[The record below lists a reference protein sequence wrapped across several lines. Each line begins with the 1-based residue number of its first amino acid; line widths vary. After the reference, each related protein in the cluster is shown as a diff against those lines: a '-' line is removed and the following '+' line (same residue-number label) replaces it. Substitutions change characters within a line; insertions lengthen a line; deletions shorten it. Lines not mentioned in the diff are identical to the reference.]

1 MLGSRHR
8 DGKNRVSMVE
18 PSSLISAASHVAGY
32 SPAFLLE
39 NLNSFAF
46 FNTTF
51 KYELLV
57 TAGLIAF
64 FLLVR
69 VTLSVEK
76 PGPAQQVAEM
86 LNGFVGGQA
95 EEIIGHEYERYMPF
109 IVCIFLFVLCN
120 NLLGLIPHVETPTSV
135 AVVPLGI
142 ASLSFLYYNFHGI
155 RANGIVNYLKTFAGP
170 VWWIAPLLFP
180 VEIISHL
187 ARVMS
192 LTIRLYANMLASDL
206 LTLICFSI
214 FPFVAPTAFLG
225 LHLGVAVIQAY
236 VFMLL
241 STIYIGM
248 AVSHEH

>member
-1 MLGSRHR
+1 MLELSGLTSAVTHI
-8 DGKNRVSMVE
+8 
-18 PSSLISAASHVAGY
+18 SSL
-32 SPAFLLE
+32 SPALLAE
-39 NLNSFAF
+39 QTAGPYGF

-51 KYELLV
+51 KLEMLV
-57 TAGLIAF
+57 VLGLIAF
-64 FLLVR
+64 FIAVR
-69 VTLSVEK
+69 ATLSVEA
-76 PGPAQQVAEM
+76 PGPVQQVAEM
-86 LNGFVGGQA
+86 LHEFVGGQM
-95 EEIIGHEYERYMPF
+95 EQVIGHDYERFQPF
-109 IVCIFLFVLCN
+109 ITCILLFVLFN
-120 NLLGLIPHVETPTSV
+120 NLLGLIPGIETPTSI

-142 ASLSFLYYNFHGI
+142 AVLSFLYYNFHGI
-155 RANGIVNYLKTFAGP
+155 RVQGPIGYLKHFAGP

-225 LHLGVAVIQAY
+225 LHFLVSVIQAY

-241 STIYIGM
+241 SAIYIAM
-248 AVSHEH
+248 AVAHDH

>member
-1 MLGSRHR
+1 M
-8 DGKNRVSMVE
+8 
-18 PSSLISAASHVAGY
+18 AGL
-32 SPAFLLE
+32 SPALLLE
-39 NLNSFAF
+39 EPGQNLHLAF
-46 FNTTF
+46 YNATF

-57 TAGLIAF
+57 VLALIAF
-64 FLLVR
+64 FLVVR

-76 PGPAQQVAEM
+76 PGSAQQVAEM
-86 LNGFVGGQA
+86 LHEFVGGQA
-95 EEIIGHEYERYMPF
+95 EEIIGHDYERFLPF
-109 IVCIFLFVLCN
+109 ILCIFLFVLCN
-120 NLLGLIPHVETPTSV
+120 NLLGLIPGIETPTSV

-142 ASLSFLYYNFHGI
+142 ATLAFLYYNFHGI
-155 RANGIVNYLKTFAGP
+155 RVHGPINYLKTFAGP

-225 LHLGVAVIQAY
+225 LHFLVSVIQAY

-241 STIYIGM
+241 TTIYIGM